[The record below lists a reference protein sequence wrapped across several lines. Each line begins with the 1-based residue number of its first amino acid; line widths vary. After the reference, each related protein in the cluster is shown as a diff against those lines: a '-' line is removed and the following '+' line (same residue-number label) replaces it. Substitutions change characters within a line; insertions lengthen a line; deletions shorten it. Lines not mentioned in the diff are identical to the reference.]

1 MHFMNCLTEPFFDI
15 PTTQVCIPRL
25 HMTQDIFIKLI
36 RLLEDTC
43 HQFDLQLTYMF
54 TRQEESTSSSSLK
67 TLVVAKAKMA
77 EAQESSAVLEAAVT
91 YVVVEYG
98 EDSPI
103 TKMCIQQART

>member
-1 MHFMNCLTEPFFDI
+1 
-15 PTTQVCIPRL
+15 
-25 HMTQDIFIKLI
+25 MTQDIFIKLF

-67 TLVVAKAKMA
+67 TLVAKAKMA

>member
-1 MHFMNCLTEPFFDI
+1 
-15 PTTQVCIPRL
+15 
-25 HMTQDIFIKLI
+25 MTQDIFIKLF

-91 YVVVEYG
+91 YMLWLNMG
-98 EDSPI
+98 
-103 TKMCIQQART
+103 RTAQSQICVSNRPGHEKICGNDGKK